1 MRIQWRTEWPFWLLL
16 EAQFLLAAVTWPMAP
31 EQIPTHWG
39 LDGRVDGY
47 GNRLQGLLLLPLVA
61 LGLYLALLIAPQIG
75 DRRDAFPPF
84 AGSYTVLRFAV
95 LAVMTAMY
103 GMIHLAIRGYEVEMN
118 RVVPLSI
125 GALFMVIGNQ
135 MGQLRP
141 ADPAAPSTA
150 APAPSSHS
158 SRAAWTRT
166 NRHAGRLMG
175 GAGMVMIVAGLFS
188 SSWLMVGAVAGTVT
202 GAVWLT
208 VSSYGARQKD
218 ADQDGAG
225 L

>member
-1 MRIQWRTEWPFWLLL
+1 MRVPWRTEWPFWLLL

-61 LGLYLALLIAPQIG
+61 LGLYLALLIAPQLS
-75 DRRDAFPPF
+75 DRREVFPLF

-125 GALFMVIGNQ
+125 GALFMIIGNQ
-135 MGQLRP
+135 MGHLRP
-141 ADPAAPSTA
+141 GGSAARSTD
-150 APAPSSHS
+150 APTPLSRAN
-158 SRAAWTRT
+158 RAAWTRT

-175 GAGMVMIVAGLFS
+175 GAGTVMIVAGLLS

-218 ADQDGAG
+218 ADQDSAG